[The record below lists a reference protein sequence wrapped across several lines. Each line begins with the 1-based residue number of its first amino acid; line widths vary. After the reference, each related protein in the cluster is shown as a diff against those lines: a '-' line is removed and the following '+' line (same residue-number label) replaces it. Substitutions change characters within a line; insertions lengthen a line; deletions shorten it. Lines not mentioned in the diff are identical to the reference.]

1 MLPCEHHIS
10 MDCRNRIVDGYP
22 RSLSDSFFQQKLNP
36 SRMVSCLFL
45 LTFLICPRSTSKH
58 SHIQL
63 ILFFMFSSVFLVQTH
78 RLMVSSGNSICRPPL
93 VHVPGSLNFP
103 PYQPDL
109 WLFNHVD
116 RILPRILVSSDV
128 ELAWKLP
135 GAQDVKSELFSAIS
149 QSFMGLAM
157 IVRA

>member
-1 MLPCEHHIS
+1 MLSGEHHVS
-10 MDCRNRIVDGYP
+10 MDCRNRTVDGHL
-22 RSLSDSFFQQKLNP
+22 RSLSDSIVQQKLNP

-93 VHVPGSLNFP
+93 VHIQGSLDLP
-103 PYQPDL
+103 LYQHNL
-109 WLFNHVD
+109 WLFIHVD
-116 RILPRILVSSDV
+116 RTLLRVMASSDV
-128 ELAWKLP
+128 ELA
-135 GAQDVKSELFSAIS
+135 
-149 QSFMGLAM
+149 
-157 IVRA
+157 